1 VIAIARPKIARI
13 AELND
18 PFELV
23 AADLNKKSHRRAL
36 EGLRQ
41 TLSRDTG
48 LLCFSESWD
57 HLLMWS
63 HYANKHQ
70 GICLGFDVDDK
81 FVARVKYSDRR
92 IPIEWKDEAAGNVS
106 PS

>member
-1 VIAIARPKIARI
+1 VIAIARLKKARI

-18 PFELV
+18 PFELI
-23 AADLNKKSHRRAL
+23 AAELNKKSHRRAL

-81 FVARVKYSDRR
+81 FVARVEYSDRR